1 MLDCVKFPHCFYVRL
16 WSKCRLNNDIIT
28 VYSGSCKLHIHHAI
42 PSATSLVIQSAWQL
56 LETKWTVKLTF
67 CCSEEDGKF
76 SGCLCN
82 SNANNNTTWK
92 RFTVSSVIFSN
103 GSHLVSLPFSLP
115 SVTSHKSFYCFSYL
129 RFNFFLLHFYLEKNP
144 QTSEHDCGHP
154 LIAADLVSFILH
166 VKPVMLTVKF
176 HMSSDFVSWPETST
190 LTVFLMPTPSSW
202 CSVSCPTHQPRPST
216 SGRCQPAITSQRPA
230 SLWTVNISS
239 VLIHCCVCVVRGGY
253 SLGNV
258 WGDVEQLGL
267 IVSYLLMNRVEWGVM
282 SRLCP
287 RAALVSVDNRDDSFN
302 HKTLVSS
309 RAQLALVKPQIQS
322 AGPQ

>member
-1 MLDCVKFPHCFYVRL
+1 M
-16 WSKCRLNNDIIT
+16 
-28 VYSGSCKLHIHHAI
+28 
-42 PSATSLVIQSAWQL
+42 IQSAWQL

-129 RFNFFLLHFYLEKNP
+129 RFNFFLLNFYLEKNP

-176 HMSSDFVSWPETST
+176 HVFWFCLMTRDIHPDGLPHAYTIILMFRLLPDSPTEAFDIWQVSTSDHKPETGIT
-190 LTVFLMPTPSSW
+190 LDRKYLL
-202 CSVSCPTHQPRPST
+202 CSYP
-216 SGRCQPAITSQRPA
+216 
-230 SLWTVNISS
+230 L
-239 VLIHCCVCVVRGGY
+239 LCVC
-253 SLGNV
+253 
-258 WGDVEQLGL
+258 
-267 IVSYLLMNRVEWGVM
+267 
-282 SRLCP
+282 C
-287 RAALVSVDNRDDSFN
+287 
-302 HKTLVSS
+302 
-309 RAQLALVKPQIQS
+309 
-322 AGPQ
+322 